1 VGKRGNHLV
10 ATVTTSRNI
19 LVFLFSFACFGKQEL
34 EAKIEF
40 ELSNSSKKFRIFCLR
55 FVWTWTTNCCIFRV
69 HPLVSSVSNG
79 RKKNKQ
85 EALANDETNKLHRF
99 HEIPP

>member
-19 LVFLFSFACFGKQEL
+19 LVSLFSFACFGKHEL

-40 ELSNSSKKFRIFCLR
+40 ELSNSSKKFRIFFLIDLCGHGLPIVA
-55 FVWTWTTNCCIFRV
+55 FLEFTHLIQ
-69 HPLVSSVSNG
+69 VSVKA
-79 RKKNKQ
+79 KKKK
-85 EALANDETNKLHRF
+85 TSKKL
-99 HEIPP
+99 